1 MAKVGLYR
9 MDGTRVGEFE
19 LRDDVFGIEPNEHVM
34 HQAVVRHLAGRR
46 LGTHAT
52 KNRALVRGGGKKP
65 WRQKG
70 TGRARHGSIRSPIWV
85 GGGTVFGPMPRSYAI
100 KMPKK
105 ARRLA
110 MKSALSVKVRDN
122 QCLVLEELKL
132 DRPRTKDMVNVL
144 KNLNLNK
151 KALFV
156 SENPDKN
163 LILSARNIPGVKV
176 VGIDGINVVDVLYH
190 DQLILTK
197 EAAVKVGEVL
207 GG

>member
-1 MAKVGLYR
+1 MAKVALYR
-9 MDGTRVGEFE
+9 MDGTQVGEFE
-19 LRDDVFGIEPNEHVM
+19 LRDDVFGIEPNEHVL
-34 HQAVVRHLAGRR
+34 HSAVVMQLAGRR
-46 LGTHAT
+46 RGTHAT
-52 KNRALVRGGGKKP
+52 KNRALVRGGGRKP

-85 GGGTVFGPMPRSYAI
+85 GGGTVFGPTPRSYAQ
-100 KMPKK
+100 KLPKK
-105 ARRLA
+105 VRRLA
-110 MKSALSVKVRDN
+110 MKSALSAKVRDN
-122 QCLVLEELKL
+122 QCLVLEELKME
-132 DRPRTKDMVNVL
+132 RPRTKDMVNVL
-144 KNLNLNK
+144 KNLNLDK

-156 SENPDKN
+156 SENPDDN

-176 VGIDGINVVDVLYH
+176 VGIDGINVLDVLHH